1 MIKHVW
7 SVLCKESLINQKN
20 NNVSLL
26 EVIEQIEIGFSI
38 PTQLKDQAVNIPFEF
53 TLVSLFFRE
62 GDSKSEEKIRLKL
75 NFIDPKNKSLKTF
88 EPNFDFP
95 KDKRR
100 LRSVVN
106 IRGLELTH
114 SGTYIFRVER
124 EIGKDKYD
132 LLAELPIEII
142 IDRKLVDISPSPSP
156 SPEPPKSKLN

>member
-75 NFIDPKNKSLKTF
+75 NFIDPKNKSLIIQRGEVVKLEFQGKTF
-88 EPNFDFP
+88 
-95 KDKRR
+95 KKATK
-100 LRSVVN
+100 
-106 IRGLELTH
+106 IK
-114 SGTYIFRVER
+114 I
-124 EIGKDKYD
+124 
-132 LLAELPIEII
+132 
-142 IDRKLVDISPSPSP
+142 
-156 SPEPPKSKLN
+156 KS